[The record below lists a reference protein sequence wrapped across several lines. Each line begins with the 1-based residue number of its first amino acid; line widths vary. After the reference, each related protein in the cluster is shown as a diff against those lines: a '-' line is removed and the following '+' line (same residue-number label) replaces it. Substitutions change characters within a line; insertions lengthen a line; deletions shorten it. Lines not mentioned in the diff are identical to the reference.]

1 MANRQT
7 PYQRN
12 CTNVSS
18 RVPEHERCDIDEE
31 ELKDA
36 VNRLLKEMDPLPMFT
51 VPDCLKDVPRWI
63 DESELPELDRAG
75 PERCWNCGS
84 QYGIMAEPAERGRE
98 LAIVGEDGNPG
109 YDPCPPGKYN
119 IESCTCC
126 GCPGCYNK
134 SIYARQ
140 NKSPRYRCRNPNCGL
155 EFMHPIELP
164 LDPEEVRRRLYFYCG
179 SCSEPNLAPY
189 EGIPQLERLV

>member
-1 MANRQT
+1 MAKREP

-12 CTNVSS
+12 CTNVPT
-18 RVPEHERCDIDEE
+18 RLPEHERCDIDEE
-31 ELKDA
+31 RLQDA
-36 VNRLLKEMDPLPMFT
+36 VNRLLHETDDDRMYI
-51 VPDCLKDVPRWI
+51 VPDFLKDVPRWI
-63 DESELPELDRAG
+63 DKSELPELDRAG

-84 QYGIMAEPAERGRE
+84 QYVMDEPAERGRE
-98 LAIVGEDGNPG
+98 LALVGEDGNPG

-140 NKSPRYRCRNPNCGL
+140 NKSPTYRCRNPDCGL
-155 EFMHPIELP
+155 EFMNPIELP
-164 LDPEEVRRRLYFYCG
+164 LDPDDVPRRLYFYCG
-179 SCSEPNLAPY
+179 SCGEPNLAPIK
-189 EGIPQLERLV
+189 GIPQLLREL